1 MFHLSLGTLSILCS
15 LFCLAIVI
23 LLMLVNYFR
32 SSDLHKRIQNFERGI
47 EELNKE
53 IYKIRK
59 WIKDN
64 ELENQ
69 YTNTALGSKI
79 KSEVKDS
86 LENGLIKVY
95 RQIEV
100 LEVNMD
106 KQNDYME
113 EKMFQLEEKLREINY
128 TPSNGNQIDEKR
140 ILTLFNE
147 GWSMDSIAKEMRLNK
162 GEVELIL
169 KLANIR

>member
-1 MFHLSLGTLSILCS
+1 
-15 LFCLAIVI
+15 
-23 LLMLVNYFR
+23 
-32 SSDLHKRIQNFERGI
+32 
-47 EELNKE
+47 
-53 IYKIRK
+53 
-59 WIKDN
+59 IKDN

>member
-69 YTNTALGSKI
+69 YTNTAL
-79 KSEVKDS
+79 
-86 LENGLIKVY
+86 
-95 RQIEV
+95 
-100 LEVNMD
+100 
-106 KQNDYME
+106 
-113 EKMFQLEEKLREINY
+113 
-128 TPSNGNQIDEKR
+128 
-140 ILTLFNE
+140 
-147 GWSMDSIAKEMRLNK
+147 
-162 GEVELIL
+162 
-169 KLANIR
+169 